1 KPRAVI
7 LPDKDPLSGDDMA
20 GTVYRA
26 ETRGGDGERATP
38 RALSRMGVQP
48 VVNAVHEADHLPRT
62 FTHLRLLAV
71 HGDPVG
77 TAVVKPGQR

>member
-1 KPRAVI
+1 
-7 LPDKDPLSGDDMA
+7 
-20 GTVYRA
+20 
-26 ETRGGDGERATP
+26 
-38 RALSRMGVQP
+38 MGVQP

-77 TAVVKPGQR
+77 TAVVKPGQRHGQGHDQESDQPMVSLPVCR